1 MRIRVL
7 KANVGDS
14 IIISYGKEN
23 NVHILVDGGTGH
35 ECYKTLK
42 DFIKNVQEK
51 GQKLKL
57 VVLTHID
64 NDHIN
69 GILQIMK
76 EKIFGTHKIV
86 ENIFFN
92 YGEFLNE
99 HLKVTSKGIIGITN
113 KDTKIGYREGTELEE
128 LLEKSE
134 IHHKW
139 CIKEGDTFQI
149 EGAKMTI
156 LSPDID
162 TLKRFQKNWEREE
175 EKTTKIAA
183 YQEEYEA
190 IEVLCE
196 KNFEGRNSLAN
207 QSSIAFIFEYD
218 DYRLLFLGDSTAS
231 KIEQAIQKLG
241 YSVTN
246 KLKVDCC
253 KISHH
258 ASSHNTSSELIKL
271 LDCNNYIISTCI
283 TGNNRPS
290 KECLSRII
298 MNAEGKVVFYCNY
311 EINFNKMFSK
321 EEFDKYGMQFITIEK
336 DGFDMED
343 LCKKQ

>member
-23 NVHILVDGGTGH
+23 NIHILIDGGTGH
-35 ECYKTLK
+35 ECFKSLK
-42 DFIKNVQEK
+42 DFMKKIQEK
-51 GQKLKL
+51 EQKIKL

-76 EKIFGTHKIV
+76 EEGFKTQKIV
-86 ENIFFN
+86 ENMFFN
-92 YGEFLNE
+92 YGKLLNDQ
-99 HLKVTSKGIIGITN
+99 LKVSSKEIICIPN
-113 KDTKIGYREGTELEE
+113 QDTKIGYKEGMELEV
-128 LLEKSE
+128 LLNKSE
-134 IHHKW
+134 IRHNW
-139 CIKEGDTFQI
+139 CIKEGDTYQI

-162 TLKRFQKNWEREE
+162 TLKRFQTHWERED
-175 EKTTKIAA
+175 EKTTKASA
-183 YQEEYEA
+183 NQEGYEA
-190 IEVLCE
+190 IEVLSE
-196 KNFEGRNSLAN
+196 KRFEGKNSLAN
-207 QSSIAFIFEYD
+207 QSSIAFIFDYEN
-218 DYRLLFLGDSTAS
+218 YRLLLLGDATAR
-231 KIEQAIQKLG
+231 KLEQALQKLG
-241 YSVTN
+241 YSETN

-258 ASSHNTSSELIKL
+258 ASSNNTSNELIKM
-271 LDCNNYIISTCI
+271 LDCNNYIISTCM
-283 TGNNRPS
+283 TGNKRPS

-298 MNAEGKVVFYCNY
+298 TNTEGKVVFHSNY
-311 EINFNKMFSK
+311 EINFNKMFTK
-321 EEFDKYGMQFITIEK
+321 DEFDKYGMQFVTIEK
-336 DGFDMED
+336 DGFVMEE